1 MMHST
6 MGAALTA
13 AEETAIREAWA
24 NLAQAAQA
32 VAEDTLPT
40 GNRGEDGAAMLTLA
54 ADLVMAVSTLRTAI
68 SNGWHYA
75 NKRAYPD
82 PDRSVI
88 GVGLHRR
95 PSNTI
100 STKAAL
106 TQLGLTEADL
116 DELLKGVTK

>member
-1 MMHST
+1 MMYST
-6 MGAALTA
+6 MGAPLSQ
-13 AEETAIREAWA
+13 EETEAIHAAWGD
-24 NLAQAAQA
+24 LIRAAQA
-32 VAEDTLPT
+32 LEDQLPE

-82 PDRSVI
+82 DRSAI
-88 GVGLHRR
+88 GTGLKRR
-95 PSNTI
+95 PSTRA
-100 STKAAL
+100 AAL
-106 TQLGLTEADL
+106 AQLNLTEADF